1 MSASASAAS
10 EQDQGR
16 DTRKRLDRVAAYDC
30 RALRLSAF
38 VDSYDQV
45 ILDLD
50 GCVWVGEEASAG
62 AAEAIAALREASK
75 RVAFVTN
82 NPYDAGEDFVRKLW
96 GLGVRASLDDVVTV
110 GGAVQHLLAETRPGR
125 GAFVIGTQAMRDHV
139 SHAGLSVLNGTGL
152 APQADLVLVAG
163 TRELTYEDLRD
174 AVLALSRGADFLAT
188 GRDRTYPM
196 PDGPWP
202 ATGALVAAVEYA
214 SERTAQIV
222 GKPEPQLFRTALD
235 RLGPGRT
242 LAVGDRL
249 DADIGA
255 AASAGIDAALVLS
268 GGATRQQA
276 AVAPAPRPLVV
287 TETLAELVLGR
298 HAALASG

>member
-1 MSASASAAS
+1 
-10 EQDQGR
+10 
-16 DTRKRLDRVAAYDC
+16 
-30 RALRLSAF
+30 
-38 VDSYDQV
+38 
-45 ILDLD
+45 
-50 GCVWVGEEASAG
+50 
-62 AAEAIAALREASK
+62 
-75 RVAFVTN
+75 
-82 NPYDAGEDFVRKLW
+82 
-96 GLGVRASLDDVVTV
+96 
-110 GGAVQHLLAETRPGR
+110 
-125 GAFVIGTQAMRDHV
+125 
-139 SHAGLSVLNGTGL
+139 
-152 APQADLVLVAG
+152 
-163 TRELTYEDLRD
+163 
-174 AVLALSRGADFLAT
+174 VLALSRGADFLAT